1 MARWLTVGFHR
12 CHSESPSDSKQQLF
26 VFFCFDSGDKKTV
39 RCVEILLP
47 CSSTS
52 ESVGVDMQEFLYFQL
67 PCSIHGGGRLDVRH
81 WSMTPF
87 SSRSDPWQTT
97 GRGSLVA
104 FLSTI
109 HPHHHDKAAA
119 ERGDSEQAA

>member
-12 CHSESPSDSKQQLF
+12 CHNESPSDSKQQLF
-26 VFFCFDSGDKKTV
+26 FVFFCFNSGDKKTV

-67 PCSIHGGGRLDVRH
+67 PCSIHGGGRLDIRH

-97 GRGSLVA
+97 GRGSLA
-104 FLSTI
+104 GFLSTI
-109 HPHHHDKAAA
+109 HPHHHDNSSSRA
-119 ERGDSEQAA
+119 R